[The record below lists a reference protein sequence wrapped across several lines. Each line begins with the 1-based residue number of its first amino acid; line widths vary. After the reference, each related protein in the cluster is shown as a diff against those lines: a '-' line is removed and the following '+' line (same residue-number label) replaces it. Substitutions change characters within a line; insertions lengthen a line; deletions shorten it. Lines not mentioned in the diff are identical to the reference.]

1 MLITFVIIFLLQ
13 VTYVTVL
20 TVRTIFTIK
29 GYRYA
34 AALLSAID
42 VLIYVVGFKIIL
54 DNLDQPINLVIYCLS
69 YSVGILVGMYIEER
83 LALGY
88 INMNVVS
95 KDEHTTLAKELRE
108 QGYGVTT
115 WLGEGLEGQRK
126 VLMVTTQ
133 KKNQARLCELI
144 KQVDQEAFVISSE
157 SRYFQGGFTI
167 NPFRKKLAM
176 KNAKFI

>member
-1 MLITFVIIFLLQ
+1 MLGTLVIIFLLQ

-34 AALLSAID
+34 AAFLSAID
-42 VLIYVVGFKIIL
+42 VLIYVIGFKIIL
-54 DNLDQPINLVIYCLS
+54 DNLDQPINLIIYCLS
-69 YSVGILVGMYIEER
+69 YSVGILVGMYVEEH

-88 INMNVVS
+88 INLSVVS

-115 WLGEGLEGQRK
+115 WVGEGLEGQRK
-126 VLMVTTQ
+126 ILMVTTQ
-133 KKNQARLCELI
+133 KKNQNRLCKLI
-144 KQVDQEAFVISSE
+144 KQIDKEAFVVSYD

-167 NPFRKKLAM
+167 NPFKKKFNA
-176 KNAKFI
+176 KNAKLI